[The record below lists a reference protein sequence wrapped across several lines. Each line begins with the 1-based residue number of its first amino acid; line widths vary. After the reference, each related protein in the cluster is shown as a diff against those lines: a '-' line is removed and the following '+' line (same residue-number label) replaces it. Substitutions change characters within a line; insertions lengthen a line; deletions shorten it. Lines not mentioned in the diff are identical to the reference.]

1 MNQLTLRGFDDELS
15 ERLQELAEKE
25 HLSLNKAALKLLRQ
39 ATGLN
44 AGESSQKRVGS
55 ALDEF
60 IGCWSPG
67 EAKEFDGQV
76 KVFEQVDPELWS

>member
-1 MNQLTLRGFDDELS
+1 MNQLTLRGFDDELG

-39 ATGLN
+39 ATGLDV
-44 AGESSQKRVGS
+44 GEPSPKRVDS

-60 IGCWSPG
+60 VGCWTPS
-67 EAKEFDGQV
+67 EAREFDRQI
-76 KVFEQVDPELWS
+76 KVFEQADPVLWS

>member
-1 MNQLTLRGFDDELS
+1 M
-15 ERLQELAEKE
+15 
-25 HLSLNKAALKLLRQ
+25 SLNKAALKLLRQ

-44 AGESSQKRVGS
+44 AGESSRKRVGS

-60 IGCWSPG
+60 IGCWTPG
-67 EAKEFDGQV
+67 EAKEFDEQV